1 MTLVLK
7 QVERKEKI
15 MATRAKESVGFGVP
29 TDEIDP
35 QRFIVRISGSSR
47 EPVVIIE
54 DFGIAGPQF
63 DPETRLQSDQV
74 VRCRLDPKRWRAIAP
89 TARQIF
95 NERLKGRRIATGRWE
110 AKDNLVHRLLG
121 RELCVLAWA
130 VETCD
135 VSLIPAAIDAWT
147 GLRPEERW
155 WLYAMAVHS
164 TGRADDVDKGWR
176 KAIRIGLTE
185 GAGAV
190 APGNQR
196 QISFEDL

>member
-1 MTLVLK
+1 
-7 QVERKEKI
+7 
-15 MATRAKESVGFGVP
+15 MATRAKSSVGFGVP

-35 QRFIVRISGSSR
+35 QRFIVRIAPSSR
-47 EPVVIIE
+47 EPVTIIE
-54 DFGIAGPQF
+54 DFGISGPQF
-63 DPETRLQSDQV
+63 DPQTNLQADQV
-74 VRCRLDPKRWRAIAP
+74 VRCKLDPKRWRAIAQP
-89 TARQIF
+89 TKQVF
-95 NERLKGRRIATGRWE
+95 NERLKGRKIPVGKWE
-110 AKDNLVHRLLG
+110 AHDNPVHRLLG

-130 VETCD
+130 IESCD
-135 VSLIPAAIDAWT
+135 SALIPAAIDGCV

-164 TGRADDVDKGWR
+164 TGHADDTDKGWR

-190 APGNQR
+190 APGNKR

>member
-1 MTLVLK
+1 
-7 QVERKEKI
+7 
-15 MATRAKESVGFGVP
+15 MASRAKGSVGFGVP

-35 QRFIVRISGSSR
+35 QRFIVRIGASTR
-47 EPVVIIE
+47 EPVAIVE

-63 DPETRLQSDQV
+63 DPETNLQSDQV

-89 TARQIF
+89 AVKQIF
-95 NERLKGRRIATGRWE
+95 NERLKARKISTGRWE
-110 AKDNLVHRLLG
+110 ASDNVVHRQLG

-135 VSLIPAAIDAWT
+135 VSLIPAAIDAWA

-185 GAGAV
+185 GAGAF
-190 APGNQR
+190 APANQR

>member
-1 MTLVLK
+1 
-7 QVERKEKI
+7 
-15 MATRAKESVGFGVP
+15 MASKPRTSVGFGVP
-29 TDEIDP
+29 AEEIDP
-35 QRFIVRISGSSR
+35 QRFIVRISASAR

-54 DFGIAGPQF
+54 DFGISGPQF
-63 DPETRLQSDQV
+63 DAATNLQQDQV

-89 TARQIF
+89 VTKQVF
-95 NERLKGRRIATGRWE
+95 NERLKGRKLGIGKWE
-110 AKDNLVHRLLG
+110 ANDNPVHRLLG

-130 VETCD
+130 VEVCD
-135 VSLIPAAIDAWT
+135 TALISAAVDAWA

-155 WLYAMAVHS
+155 WLYSMAVHS
-164 TGRADDVDKGWR
+164 TGRAEDADKGWR

-190 APGNQR
+190 ASNNQR